1 MVMRKLATVATIA
14 AVVALVATA
23 CGSSDPTPTP
33 RPTATNPPADTP
45 TSTTA
50 PANAPTATPTPG
62 DGGAERRVQ
71 DGDSVA
77 VHYTGTLDNGEVFDS
92 SQGRDPLSFV
102 VGSGQVISGFDDLV
116 RGLAV
121 GETAKARLTPEQ
133 AYGERRQD
141 LVARVPKSQ
150 APSGLQPGDSV
161 VFSGLQAVVIEVT
174 DDFVVVDANNRLA
187 GQALTFE
194 IELVSIQ

>member
-102 VGSGQVISGFDDLV
+102 VGSGRSS
-116 RGLAV
+116 RAS
-121 GETAKARLTPEQ
+121 TT
-133 AYGERRQD
+133 
-141 LVARVPKSQ
+141 SC
-150 APSGLQPGDSV
+150 
-161 VFSGLQAVVIEVT
+161 
-174 DDFVVVDANNRLA
+174 A
-187 GQALTFE
+187 G
-194 IELVSIQ
+194 